1 MVFQAP
7 MLPFLR
13 HCPRASSRCNSGI
26 PSKRRAMKYGIRKA
40 PENTVKCNWA
50 TWLSASHWNYWFV
63 ICLLYDPNKVLVG
76 CVERG
81 SIARDTCQVMSVTG
95 DFDGEDVGGRT
106 GLLSA
111 AGHFPSGIATAHYK
125 QPRYF
130 LHLPFLLSIFFSPPA
145 HKAQGFASP
154 LYCLFPIQCIISFPS
169 LKFSGACSSIFPW

>member
-50 TWLSASHWNYWFV
+50 TGLSASYWNYWFL

-95 DFDGEDVGGRT
+95 NFVGEDVGGRT
-106 GLLSA
+106 GMLSA
-111 AGHFPSGIATAHYK
+111 AGHFPSGTATAHYK

-130 LHLPFLLSIFFSPPA
+130 LHFPFFQASSFLPMLIKRKGL
-145 HKAQGFASP
+145 P
-154 LYCLFPIQCIISFPS
+154 LPYTVSFP
-169 LKFSGACSSIFPW
+169 FSVSFHFRP